1 MPALISVSVHFQR
14 GSAISNSQ
22 PGKINR
28 LQKKNEFGA
37 HGGPLKNSLEAERL
51 ENGLQQDL
59 GRSDNIHKNGPLYK
73 FVALV
78 HHVY

>member
-1 MPALISVSVHFQR
+1 
-14 GSAISNSQ
+14 
-22 PGKINR
+22 
-28 LQKKNEFGA
+28 
-37 HGGPLKNSLEAERL
+37 ERL